1 MMEYYRYFQFS
12 FDEST
17 LDEHGRIHR
26 IREEG
31 KEQRKAFLASITF
44 THFLSVAVVNAQI
57 FYNTCHS

>member
-1 MMEYYRYFQFS
+1 MEYHRSFQFS
-12 FDEST
+12 FGEST
-17 LDEHGRIHR
+17 LDEHSRIHR

-31 KEQRKAFLASITF
+31 KEQSKAFLASITF